1 MWCFTVPAKLFRVKQ
16 LVESKPVTSQK
27 IKNLMDSYN
36 NRTKKGL
43 KSNSIYKSHSIL
55 KSNTC
60 VIRLADN
67 STNSV
72 VFLLAECKS
81 QLGKPFRIFYKLLIF
96 IMAIIPQ
103 HFNKMHLIFGP
114 FAKKSRRL
122 CRTQWWIL
130 LPVNRSKQAYVIQL
144 THLWQN

>member
-1 MWCFTVPAKLFRVKQ
+1 
-16 LVESKPVTSQK
+16 
-27 IKNLMDSYN
+27 MDSYN

-81 QLGKPFRIFYKLLIF
+81 Q
-96 IMAIIPQ
+96 
-103 HFNKMHLIFGP
+103 
-114 FAKKSRRL
+114 
-122 CRTQWWIL
+122 
-130 LPVNRSKQAYVIQL
+130 
-144 THLWQN
+144 